1 MYVLPWD
8 DSIRA
13 GKNETEYLLNRT
25 EYGKILFKPKVNPR
39 NSWTFPFV
47 TGHKYKVHWS
57 ATGVD
62 FETMKIEM
70 SEKWEHSDK
79 PVYIVHNYTDVRAI
93 MDVDIGSQKKIFGND
108 TLPSQD
114 ITYANYETG
123 QNIHY
128 NETDKRQFHMVFT
141 GKNVTTENR
150 LIKLT
155 GHRCNGSCLEEIE
168 EVQTENRTR
177 YWSQASDW
185 PDGVVPGN
193 GSDVTI
199 LSGWNMVF
207 DMEESPLYQVI
218 QINGI
223 LTFKNDSD
231 RHLHA
236 EHIFVRAG

>member
-168 EVQTENRTR
+168 EVQT
-177 YWSQASDW
+177 
-185 PDGVVPGN
+185 
-193 GSDVTI
+193 
-199 LSGWNMVF
+199 
-207 DMEESPLYQVI
+207 
-218 QINGI
+218 
-223 LTFKNDSD
+223 
-231 RHLHA
+231 
-236 EHIFVRAG
+236 